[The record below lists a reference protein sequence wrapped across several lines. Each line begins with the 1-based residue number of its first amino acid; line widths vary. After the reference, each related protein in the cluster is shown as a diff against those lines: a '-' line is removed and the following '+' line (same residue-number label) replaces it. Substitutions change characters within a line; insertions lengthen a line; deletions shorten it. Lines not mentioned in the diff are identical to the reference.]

1 VSRVLLFVN
10 EAAAFFPQRMAL
22 ARACRAAK
30 YDVHVVAPP
39 GPRADEIIRE
49 FAFHPLPLDR
59 KSTDPLREAATVA
72 EVLRIYRAV
81 RPDLVHHFTI
91 KPCLY
96 GGLAARAASVPASV
110 STITGLGYAFI
121 NDSRRART
129 ARAIARVG
137 YRAAFRHRNA
147 ITVFQNSDDREEFLR
162 MGLVKADRTRLI
174 RGSGIDL
181 ARFPRCPEPEG
192 PFTVVLGARMLRDKG
207 IGEFVE
213 AARLVRAKLPEA
225 RFILVGG
232 LDPGNPAAIAEDE
245 LHRWTSDGDIE
256 WWGQRD
262 DMPEVLASAHVV
274 CLPSYREGLPR
285 ILLEG
290 AATGRT
296 LVATDVAGC
305 REVVRHGSTGLL
317 VPARDAHA
325 LAEAFL
331 RLASDPTS
339 RRGFSDAARALVEN
353 EFSLT
358 SVVDR
363 TLELY
368 GELLAATTR

>member
-1 VSRVLLFVN
+1 MSRVLLFVN

-22 ARACRAAK
+22 ARACRAAN